1 MSPWAWLAL
10 AILLEAGVIRKLPED
25 YATMI
30 DTQFIK

>member
-1 MSPWAWLAL
+1 MKQAA